1 MQIKELVQL
10 SCLAQCV
17 LPHSSR
23 AQLST
28 PAKLIN
34 WICIHVSSSPLCD
47 LSTTCSSSRLAGQE
61 EFQSLPRE
69 VTGWWSCHGYPV
81 DCGHLPLTTDCPTVQ
96 CPSQNLANKHER
108 IILGVSEGVWGRKLG
123 WRVEQVGSFHK
134 DNKETEETWQ
144 QVNSDEKKKEMET
157 FFRNLCELIFLVWTL
172 TG

>member
-1 MQIKELVQL
+1 MRVLIQIKELAQL
-10 SCLAQCV
+10 SWHTHCCV

-69 VTGWWSCHGYPV
+69 VTGRWSCHGYPV
-81 DCGHLPLTTDCPTVQ
+81 DCGHLSLTTDCPTVQ
-96 CPSQNLANKHER
+96 CPSQNLANRYER
-108 IILGVSEGVWGRKLG
+108 IILGASEGVGRVL
-123 WRVEQVGSFHK
+123 VEV
-134 DNKETEETWQ
+134 KEGAGGFIPQ
-144 QVNSDEKKKEMET
+144 
-157 FFRNLCELIFLVWTL
+157 R
-172 TG
+172 